1 MRNVSID
8 NQVAAPKRRSFF
20 PSKNIQ
26 RRYLLFVILVAP
38 AFVLRLSTAAYP
50 IAQTILLSFTNL
62 DLLKGTNSYIG
73 LQNYTA
79 MTKNASVTASVSFTI
94 IYVVAS
100 TVLNLV
106 VGMGIAQLLNATFR
120 GRWFART
127 INLIPWA
134 IPTIVAGYVFRWL
147 LDDKFGLIPVW
158 VQAFTGAHWIVFI
171 NPNASRLAVIL
182 VQVWKEA
189 PFMAVIFLAGM
200 QGVPLDLYEAA
211 RVDGANAWQ
220 RFWNITIPMIKP
232 LVITMGIFR
241 LIWSLASFDLVYG
254 LTQGAPGVATSV
266 IALQIFQQG
275 INFFKFGFASALS
288 VVLLLLVGI
297 VGLIALRLYRR
308 ADVAY

>member
-1 MRNVSID
+1 MQNVSID
-8 NQVAAPKRRSFF
+8 PNVAVVKRRSRL

-38 AFVLRLSTAAYP
+38 AFLLRLATSAYP
-50 IAQTILLSFTNL
+50 IAQTVLLSFTNL
-62 DLLKGTNSYIG
+62 DLLKNTNSYVG
-73 LQNYTA
+73 LQNYAT
-79 MTKNASVTASVSFTI
+79 MPKNASVTGSVSFTI
-94 IYVVAS
+94 IFVVAS

-182 VQVWKEA
+182 VQV
-189 PFMAVIFLAGM
+189 
-200 QGVPLDLYEAA
+200 
-211 RVDGANAWQ
+211 
-220 RFWNITIPMIKP
+220 
-232 LVITMGIFR
+232 
-241 LIWSLASFDLVYG
+241 
-254 LTQGAPGVATSV
+254 
-266 IALQIFQQG
+266 
-275 INFFKFGFASALS
+275 
-288 VVLLLLVGI
+288 
-297 VGLIALRLYRR
+297 RR
-308 ADVAY
+308 ARAIGLPPIPAGKQEPG

>member
-1 MRNVSID
+1 MQNVSTNPNIA
-8 NQVAAPKRRSFF
+8 VKRRSFL

-38 AFVLRLSTAAYP
+38 AFLLRLATSAYP

-62 DLLKGTNSYIG
+62 DLLKNTNSYIG
-73 LQNYTA
+73 LQNYA
-79 MTKNASVTASVSFTI
+79 NMPKNPSVTGSVSFTI
-94 IYVVAS
+94 IYVLAS

-106 VGMGIAQLLNATFR
+106 VGMGIAQLLNANFR

-182 VQVWKEA
+182 VQVWKDA

-254 LTQGAPGVATSV
+254 LTQGAPGVSTSV
-266 IALQIFQQG
+266 LALQIFQQG
-275 INFFKFGFASALS
+275 IDFFKFGFASSLS
-288 VVLLLLVGI
+288 VVLLILVGI

-308 ADVAY
+308 ADIAY